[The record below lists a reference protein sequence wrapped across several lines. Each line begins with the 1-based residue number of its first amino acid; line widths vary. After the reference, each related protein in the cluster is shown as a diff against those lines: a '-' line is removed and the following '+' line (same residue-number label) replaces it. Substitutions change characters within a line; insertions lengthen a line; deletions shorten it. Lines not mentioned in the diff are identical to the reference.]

1 MRICFSFKKVS
12 NCFSITQQQDQG
24 TQRKSWASCNQQKWG
39 EIDLMKFH
47 SALPKKHKKD
57 FIRKKRGT
65 EKPRELFTP
74 APRCYLG
81 QSCLSSGPNIA
92 TFFCPPLASW
102 CHHSL
107 LSQLPHFPS
116 LLIPLHPLTLFH
128 LHLASPPSLP
138 RHGGSR
144 RRS

>member
-1 MRICFSFKKVS
+1 MRICFSFKNVS

-24 TQRKSWASCNQQKWG
+24 TQRKSRAFCNQQKWG

-92 TFFCPPLASW
+92 TFFCPPPALGATILFF
-102 CHHSL
+102 HSFHTFPL
-107 LSQLPHFPS
+107 FLFPCILSPCSIF
-116 LLIPLHPLTLFH
+116 I
-128 LHLASPPSLP
+128 
-138 RHGGSR
+138 
-144 RRS
+144 